1 MNGTDDV
8 KARGRVTV
16 VDTFR
21 VNWWLL
27 ALRGLIA
34 VLFGIL
40 AFMWPGATLLTL
52 VWLFGAFALVN
63 GVLSLVL
70 AAKIPKGYPKLGSL
84 ILGGLLGI
92 LAGLFSFCDAWHH
105 CARFADPDRCLG
117 NSDRRDGA
125 RRCSEITQN
134 HHKRMV
140 AFPGGHRLGRVWDHS
155 VAAARSRR
163 TSLGLVDRS
172 LGRCF
177 RNSAH
182 DCRVPDAKLERCYRR
197 PDGRRL
203 RQVQK

>member
-21 VNWWLL
+21 INWWLL

-70 AAKIPKGYPKLGSL
+70 AAKIPKGYPKARQFNSRRTSWYSGW
-84 ILGGLLGI
+84 IVQ
-92 LAGLFSFCDAWHH
+92 FCDACHH
-105 CARFADPDRCLG
+105 CARFVNPDCCLG

-140 AFPGGHRLGRVWDHS
+140 AFPCGHRLGRVWDHS

-182 DCRVPDAKLERCYRR
+182 DCRVPYAKLERCYRR

-203 RQVQK
+203 RQLQK

>member
-8 KARGRVTV
+8 KARGLVTV

-34 VLFGIL
+34 ALFGIL

-52 VWLFGAFALVN
+52 VWLFGAFALVS
-63 GVLSLVL
+63 GVLSLAL
-70 AAKIPKGYPKLGSL
+70 AAKTPKGYPKDRQFNSRRTAWHPCRIVQFG
-84 ILGGLLGI
+84 
-92 LAGLFSFCDAWHH
+92 DAWHH
-105 CARFADPDRCLG
+105 CARFANPDRCLG
-117 NSDRRDGA
+117 DSDRRDGA
-125 RRCSEITQN
+125 RRCSKITQN

-140 AFPGGHRLGRVWDHS
+140 ACPGGHRLGRVWHHS
-155 VAAARSRR
+155 FAAARSRR
-163 TSLGLVDRS
+163 TSVGLVDRS

-182 DCRVPDAKLERCYRR
+182 DCRVSDAKLERCYRC
-197 PDGRRL
+197 PRRAG
-203 RQVQK
+203 V